1 MLHTTAALSDTT
13 HKCRF
18 KDHAAWKKKTLI
30 STLWADGHALVCLQM
45 KLLIGGNL
53 KEICTA
59 NTHLWKL
66 LRVSK
71 ATLRMQLLVLQ
82 KTYERKCAGCGDK
95 SKTGFRVTSNRP
107 THPQPVIFHL
117 FSPSACFYIPFLSR
131 PTSLNKTL
139 SQIKWTYST
148 SPLYI

>member
-1 MLHTTAALSDTT
+1 MLQTTAALSDKSVGLRIMQ
-13 HKCRF
+13 HGREN
-18 KDHAAWKKKTLI
+18 
-30 STLWADGHALVCLQM
+30 
-45 KLLIGGNL
+45 KLLSARFELMGMHWCVYRCSFLLVETL
-53 KEICTA
+53 KKSAA

-82 KTYERKCAGCGDK
+82 KTHERKCAGCGDK

-107 THPQPVIFHL
+107 THPQPGIFHL
-117 FSPSACFYIPFLSR
+117 FSPSVCFHIPFLSR

-139 SQIKWTYST
+139 SQIKWAYST
-148 SPLYI
+148 FPLYI

>member
-1 MLHTTAALSDTT
+1 M
-13 HKCRF
+13 
-18 KDHAAWKKKTLI
+18 
-30 STLWADGHALVCLQM
+30 CLQAP
-45 KLLIGGNL
+45 LLIGGNL
-53 KEICTA
+53 KTCTA

-82 KTYERKCAGCGDK
+82 KTHERKCAGCGDK
-95 SKTGFRVTSNRP
+95 SKTGFRVTSNTP
-107 THPQPVIFHL
+107 TAWYLSLILPVSLFH
-117 FSPSACFYIPFLSR
+117 IPFLSR

-148 SPLYI
+148 LPVYI